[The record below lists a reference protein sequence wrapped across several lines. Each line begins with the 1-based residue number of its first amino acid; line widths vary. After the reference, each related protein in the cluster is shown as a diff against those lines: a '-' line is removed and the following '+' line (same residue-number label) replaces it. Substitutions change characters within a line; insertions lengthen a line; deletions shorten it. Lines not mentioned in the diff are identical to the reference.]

1 MKTNLL
7 KFRLKNNK
15 TRNEM
20 SKLLEMQA
28 TYYAKIENERRN
40 PSYNFLCKF
49 KKAFPNKSID
59 DLFFN
64 NKMD

>member
-1 MKTNLL
+1 
-7 KFRLKNNK
+7 
-15 TRNEM
+15 M

-49 KKAFPNKSID
+49 KKAFPNESID